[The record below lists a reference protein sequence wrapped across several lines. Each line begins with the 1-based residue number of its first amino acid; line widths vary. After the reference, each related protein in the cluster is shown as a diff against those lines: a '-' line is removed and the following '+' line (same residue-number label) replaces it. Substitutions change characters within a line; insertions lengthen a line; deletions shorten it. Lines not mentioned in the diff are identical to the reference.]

1 MSETTGDQK
10 RSIKNCK
17 SALCVDLD
25 GTLIKT
31 DMLYESVLLC
41 IFRYPWIALCVPFWL
56 LRGRAHLKTKL
67 ASKISIAP
75 ESLPYNQ
82 DVLDYI
88 KATKAGGTQ
97 TVLATASDKKFA
109 EAIAEHLGIFD
120 EVIASDGKTNLT
132 GSNKLKVLQSKY
144 PAFDYIGNEVRDRK
158 IWRGSQNSIIVAKSE
173 PHAKRI
179 GGDIKFTK
187 ILINK
192 VSTTKNIIKALR
204 THQWVKNILLF
215 VPLFLSHRWNEPE
228 LVIKSFFAF
237 ASFSICAS
245 AFYIFN
251 DLSDLESD
259 RLNPSKKNRPFASG
273 ALSVGFGI
281 MMIPAL
287 LGISLLLALNTDP
300 GFFNV
305 LLAYALLTSLYSS
318 VLKKI
323 AVLDVVVLAS
333 FYALRLFAGSLAISV
348 PISHW
353 LLAFSMF
360 IFLSLAFAKRFS
372 ELYSLR
378 GRNEE
383 KAKGR
388 GYYASDLEQVAQL
401 GSSSGYI
408 SALVMALYLN
418 SSEVAKLYS
427 NPKLLWLICPLLL
440 YWIGRIWILAHR
452 GQLHEDPIVFALK
465 DRVSYIVG
473 AVTLAIILIA
483 I

>member
-1 MSETTGDQK
+1 
-10 RSIKNCK
+10 
-17 SALCVDLD
+17 
-25 GTLIKT
+25 
-31 DMLYESVLLC
+31 
-41 IFRYPWIALCVPFWL
+41 
-56 LRGRAHLKTKL
+56 
-67 ASKISIAP
+67 
-75 ESLPYNQ
+75 
-82 DVLDYI
+82 
-88 KATKAGGTQ
+88 
-97 TVLATASDKKFA
+97 
-109 EAIAEHLGIFD
+109 
-120 EVIASDGKTNLT
+120 
-132 GSNKLKVLQSKY
+132 
-144 PAFDYIGNEVRDRK
+144 
-158 IWRGSQNSIIVAKSE
+158 
-173 PHAKRI
+173 
-179 GGDIKFTK
+179 
-187 ILINK
+187 
-192 VSTTKNIIKALR
+192 
-204 THQWVKNILLF
+204 
-215 VPLFLSHRWNEPE
+215 
-228 LVIKSFFAF
+228 
-237 ASFSICAS
+237 
-245 AFYIFN
+245 
-251 DLSDLESD
+251 
-259 RLNPSKKNRPFASG
+259 
-273 ALSVGFGI
+273 
-281 MMIPAL
+281 
-287 LGISLLLALNTDP
+287 
-300 GFFNV
+300 
-305 LLAYALLTSLYSS
+305 